1 MPIGEYM
8 KETQTIDTNVV
19 ADNTKNTET
28 VSQTENNISNLS
40 TDENKN
46 PNKNKKRFPKIN
58 KKPNSNS
65 KPNLNNN
72 SSSENS
78 FNPTNNK
85 PKSQKPK
92 FFKKNTR
99 HDIDDTVVNEI
110 ESEEDKLI
118 YSLYKLTRAKTLNI
132 AEFSDNFFEYKFK
145 YKKDPIYKS
154 KTLLHFAFL
163 YENDLVF
170 NFLIKNS
177 DSSRDEIKNNL
188 QFLFSNKNPDIL
200 KTCLNHSDLIQL
212 TPEQS
217 TNLFKNIAQHVF
229 RLENIYYILDK
240 FSNLNINQKQEFIS
254 ALFEYNNIP
263 MIKGVNQFE
272 HLKPLA
278 FAYFDIHKE
287 LPSMQ
292 NYALIYTQIFKQE
305 TQKDYF
311 FPSNNIFTESTNE
324 FNQFLQTN
332 PKTLYVENSDKD
344 LVKEINQ
351 DLKPA
356 INSNVMI
363 TKKTILKRIKP

>member
-1 MPIGEYM
+1 M
-8 KETQTIDTNVV
+8 KETQTIDTSVV

-132 AEFSDNFFEYKFK
+132 AEFSDNF
-145 YKKDPIYKS
+145 
-154 KTLLHFAFL
+154 
-163 YENDLVF
+163 
-170 NFLIKNS
+170 
-177 DSSRDEIKNNL
+177 
-188 QFLFSNKNPDIL
+188 
-200 KTCLNHSDLIQL
+200 L
-212 TPEQS
+212 T
-217 TNLFKNIAQHVF
+217 FF
-229 RLENIYYILDK
+229 R
-240 FSNLNINQKQEFIS
+240 
-254 ALFEYNNIP
+254 
-263 MIKGVNQFE
+263 
-272 HLKPLA
+272 PLR
-278 FAYFDIHKE
+278 
-287 LPSMQ
+287 
-292 NYALIYTQIFKQE
+292 N
-305 TQKDYF
+305 
-311 FPSNNIFTESTNE
+311 
-324 FNQFLQTN
+324 
-332 PKTLYVENSDKD
+332 
-344 LVKEINQ
+344 
-351 DLKPA
+351 
-356 INSNVMI
+356 
-363 TKKTILKRIKP
+363 